1 MLREYIFPIRSTTS
15 SLVVALRFS
24 TGWGAAA
31 GAAFALNLARR
42 VGRLTI
48 LRSGRN
54 LSGGIMGLL
63 EAHAGLAG
71 KVAVVVGGA
80 GGFVGRGVTLGLARA
95 GVHIAACDN
104 DEAAVRAIAPEVEA
118 LGPRILAV
126 PADVTDE
133 QSLDAFYDR
142 AGAQFDRL
150 DILVNVAGGVKRCLF
165 SESTREDNA
174 RDIRLNY
181 GYIIDS
187 MRRAIPLIRRG
198 GRGGSIINFTT
209 IEAHRGAATYAV
221 YAGAKA
227 ATTNFSRAMAVELG
241 ADDIRVNLIAPDT
254 SPGRASN
261 SALYAE
267 DFERLARLGSDA
279 LARAYQMYV
288 PLKRAPSVEDI
299 VNGVL
304 FLASDLS
311 RSITG
316 TTLHIDGGT
325 IAALGFLDWP
335 YGDSF
340 MPAPLGGT
348 LGRLFGK
355 S

>member
-1 MLREYIFPIRSTTS
+1 
-15 SLVVALRFS
+15 
-24 TGWGAAA
+24 
-31 GAAFALNLARR
+31 
-42 VGRLTI
+42 
-48 LRSGRN
+48 
-54 LSGGIMGLL
+54 MGLL

-80 GGFVGRGVTLGLARA
+80 GGFMGRGITLALAQA
-95 GVHIAACDN
+95 GVRIAACDN
-104 DEAAVRAIAPEVEA
+104 DDEAVHTIVQEVEA
-118 LGPRILAV
+118 LGSRILSV
-126 PADVTDE
+126 RADVTDADT
-133 QSLDAFYDR
+133 LDAFYDR
-142 AGAQFDRL
+142 VEAELDRV
-150 DILVNVAGGVKRCLF
+150 DIVVNVAGGVKRSLF
-165 SESTREDNA
+165 AETTRADNA

-187 MRRAIPLIRRG
+187 VQRAIPLIRRG

-227 ATTNFSRAMAVELG
+227 ATTNFSRALAVELG
-241 ADDIRVNLIAPDT
+241 GDGIRVNLIAPDT
-254 SPGRASN
+254 SPARASN
-261 SALYAE
+261 SALYPQ
-267 DFERLARLGSDA
+267 DFERLAALGEDA
-279 LARAYQMYV
+279 LAATYKMYV
-288 PLKRAPSVEDI
+288 PLKKAPSVEDV

-325 IAALGFLDWP
+325 SAALGFMDWP

-348 LGRLFGK
+348 LSRLFPKGR
-355 S
+355 